1 MLNFLRLSK
10 KKKVN
15 VQDVMDLYFEHLNDV
30 IQDGFV
36 EIKDFINNNNNLE
49 SSPNIS
55 DSEIDTFRLF
65 ILLYN
70 IYNLESY
77 FEEYQISILRTKII
91 DKTLIYIDNNEE
103 LAMEKFLNH
112 EEYFKE
118 LVDEYKD
125 GLKATA
131 FSLFNKYDIN
141 NCQGDLFRRKKE
153 PNPVFLH
160 ELKSNLK
167 FFLWNWDDYLKKY
180 RIVF

>member
-103 LAMEKFLNH
+103 LAMEKFLNY
-112 EEYFKE
+112 EKYFKE
-118 LVDEYKD
+118 LVDEAIQD
-125 GLKATA
+125 GRISSGELIASSGFGA
-131 FSLFNKYDIN
+131 GVSWGAALLRWNGPIGNKN
-141 NCQGDLFRRKKE
+141 
-153 PNPVFLH
+153 
-160 ELKSNLK
+160 S
-167 FFLWNWDDYLKKY
+167 
-180 RIVF
+180 